1 MLRLHTILYIRNDR
15 LQQSFVMVSSF
26 FFLRYGFMIAPNK
39 QLLFRLT
46 QEVKT
51 EALQLN

>member
-26 FFLRYGFMIAPNK
+26 FLRYGFMIAPNK
-39 QLLFRLT
+39 QLLFWLT